1 MDGNVR
7 RHKWIKVEA
16 QNLMGKP
23 IKKKYEGWE
32 ARVFQ
37 HEYDHLEGKV
47 YIDRLEE
54 EEDKERVKPVLEG
67 LIQKYKDE
75 YGDDYAL

>member
-1 MDGNVR
+1 MRCAPQPSPKIAEPWTG
-7 RHKWIKVEA
+7 H
-16 QNLMGKP
+16 Q
-23 IKKKYEGWE
+23 
-32 ARVFQ
+32 
-37 HEYDHLEGKV
+37 V

-75 YGDDYAL
+75 YGDDFAL